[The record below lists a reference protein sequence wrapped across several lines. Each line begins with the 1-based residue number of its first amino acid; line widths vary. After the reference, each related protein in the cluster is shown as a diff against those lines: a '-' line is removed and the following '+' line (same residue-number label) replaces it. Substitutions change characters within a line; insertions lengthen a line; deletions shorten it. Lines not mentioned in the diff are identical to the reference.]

1 MPRIADIEDNLLPK
15 TDSQNLEFLS
25 ALESGVSSGGG
36 VYVVNPS
43 TGTPMNVSSDPQY
56 VGTTTYA
63 PNFLF
68 NIISTEPNVSVVING
83 ENTFKNTPN
92 SFNISTEDVLKQN
105 NQYTIEVLKE
115 GYVSADKYVLNVLF
129 DYKYY
134 KDDTFVKDL
143 VPVDN
148 TYNPFDNF
156 GNPVNR
162 FDGQARRSSEPVYST
177 DPIYTIRITKYENG
191 IIVPFEYEVASQV
204 KELSFS
210 NFSKTGGIDP
220 SPSDEL
226 ESVDVNLNGSDFSSI
241 LIINDNERIE
251 LRRGLNQLGYPSGTK
266 IEIVSSNLETYR
278 INSISITEQIGVA
291 AILAR
296 RSRNNT
302 QLIEA
307 ENTLESV
314 STNFILTQG
323 VGIEIEALNI
333 DVSVKELPS
342 IFLTNIDELT
352 KYNINTK
359 EGLPIVLRKTG
370 NLTSLRVVLNSQTIQ
385 FGNPF
390 GESDTAAILI
400 PEKYFTTL
408 GVYQIVIIPTIDGT
422 DADFVEFKTN
432 VVDDV
437 YVGTPDIRNILYPSL
452 IRGKDYVGY
461 DVDFEI
467 EWESINTDY
476 VLIKPLGTV
485 TSTKVQSSGRTKLNY
500 KSLLELSS
508 SVRDSTTSGNSLTL
522 VLTPYNISGK
532 EPVVGKEELITIN
545 FQEGTLKIP
554 KETAIN
560 RIAEGFLL
568 QLDDSIF
575 DEENSKYLT
584 HLLHFGDGN
593 NKIITTWVGDRES
606 LILKLYEPVS
616 TAIQPND
623 QVWISKLQSNPIVET
638 ITITGLPD
646 DVCPPLKGPNFS
658 IQPDNGIGFTVFEDL
673 IASGSVTSNDI
684 ANRYLESVGVDTAKL
699 NIQYV
704 SGSQYTFENFSHFG
718 AAAERVENFFYKIQI
733 IERLKNTYAALTET
747 SFNGGGVLAESIP
760 NHEIVLTLDGA
771 QILTEDS
778 IYDIQWEVQQF
789 AGPSQA
795 NQAKKVLSDLNQAL
809 KNLDGFEYWLYKSI
823 DDLAYPKILFVNGD
837 TGLPTY
843 ILREAT
849 HPDVVAWYEALIG
862 DAVEY
867 DKYNPNLLRN
877 NVPEFI
883 YSDYENEQFLLFLDM
898 IGQHF
903 DIIWSYIN
911 ALNRV
916 KVVEEKV
923 DLGIPD
929 DLIWH
934 LLKSFGWDGKR
945 AFDSQFVWE
954 YAFGQYKDGFQKYS
968 MSLEEANNQVW
979 RRIINNLPYLLKHK
993 GTARAMKAIMACY
1006 GVPQSLLTIM
1016 EFGGPQDP
1024 SVGGSRQFTFED
1036 RTAAIYLTESSSVKI
1051 PWKSV
1056 NGNVPAAIEFNFKP
1070 SSLPN
1075 TQYTLISSSQW
1086 TLDLIQT
1093 TGSFGRLELNFG
1105 GDVSNTSY
1113 ILEPFASG
1121 SPVVTTYYFDTA
1133 SYYPFVYGPDLTTG
1147 SLGFPISTEYYSNIC
1162 INRTDYAGDG
1172 SLYEVWLGT
1181 SNGDRIVTSVSMSI
1195 FTEDSQWVNVPSL
1208 QIGGNG
1214 FKGNVDEFRLWR
1226 IPLERGKFNSHVL
1239 QPDSIAGNSYTSS
1252 TEDLLFRLDFEYP
1265 KDRTADSFIKNVA
1278 INQTYGEPFASTNNM
1293 YSASVYPYQYTPYER
1308 TVTATVPSLGFNYS
1322 NKIRFE
1328 EQTLVSN
1335 LSYKT
1340 RATKKSF
1347 DRAPIDSNRLGLFF
1361 SPIKEL
1367 NMDIVKAFG
1376 EFNID
1381 NYIGD
1386 PSDEYRDSYKELEGL
1401 RTYYFERLDRNI
1413 NEYIQLVRYINKSLF
1428 DVLTDLA
1435 PARAKVS
1442 KGLLIEPHYLERSKV
1457 KWDRP
1462 TALQNN
1468 YDTNIDTNTD
1478 VIINST
1484 FDVYNGELD
1493 AETITNLVV
1502 DVNNYDTTIEV
1513 GEETI
1518 LDSAYL
1524 TYAGTID
1531 AADDTILEAT
1541 APFYDVE
1548 IDVPTGATLSGEA
1561 DSYGFEIIGMEK
1573 DSISNLGFGLYGKS
1587 GFGIYKKY
1595 DIFGNFT
1602 QSRQNIYLVKEQY
1615 SRKVSTQTAGYPR
1628 NGALPGEQVKYQDVL
1643 VPYTKYRVSLMPFSG
1658 SISIGNEIVS
1668 VTPLNGYLP
1677 SHYRYTNNL
1686 GEGMIRSFWKGS
1698 QQNST
1703 TTPDGLPAVEIF
1715 TTNPNILRVAK
1726 TGRGSGEPIL
1736 EVD

>member
-1 MPRIADIEDNLLPK
+1 MPRIIDIQDNLEPK
-15 TDSQNLEFLS
+15 SDSEKLEFLS
-25 ALESGVSSGGG
+25 PLEGGVDSGGN
-36 VYVVNPS
+36 VFIVNPS
-43 TGTPMNVSSDPQY
+43 NGTPIKIDNSEQS
-56 VGTTTYA
+56 VGTANYA
-63 PNFLF
+63 PTYKFT
-68 NIISTEPNVSVVING
+68 IISNVDKASIHLNG
-83 ENTFKNTPN
+83 QYNFKTTPSN
-92 SFNISTEDVLKQN
+92 VNISVDEVVAN
-105 NQYTIEVLKE
+105 GAYTITLQKD
-115 GYVSADKYVLNVLF
+115 GYITDEKYVIEALF
-129 DYKYY
+129 TPKYY
-134 KDDTFVKDL
+134 KDDTFIRDL
-143 VPVDN
+143 TPVDN
-148 TYNPFDNF
+148 TYNPYDRF
-156 GNPVNR
+156 GNPNYNQ
-162 FDGQARRSSEPVYST
+162 DNTARRVSEPVYVGE
-177 DPIYTIRITKYENG
+177 PAYTLRITKYENN
-191 IIVPFEYEVASQV
+191 IQIPY
-204 KELSFS
+204 
-210 NFSKTGGIDP
+210 DY
-220 SPSDEL
+220 
-226 ESVDVNLNGSDFSSI
+226 DVNSQIRELVFTNLKLIDKPFDETVQLLPLTINLSGADLSSI
-241 LIINDNERIE
+241 LLINNSERVELNKGINDFN
-251 LRRGLNQLGYPSGTK
+251 YAPGTK
-266 IEIVSSNLETYR
+266 IKILSPNLENFR
-278 INSISITEQIGVA
+278 ISSIIVTGENKS
-291 AILAR
+291 
-296 RSRNNT
+296 N
-302 QLIEA
+302 IEA
-307 ENTLESV
+307 ENSLESV
-314 STNFILTQG
+314 TAEFELTEAVGVEITTNTVTQR
-323 VGIEIEALNI
+323 ELN
-333 DVSVKELPS
+333 LPT
-342 IFLTNIDELT
+342 IQFTAVDEL
-352 KYNINTK
+352 KEYNINS
-359 EGLPIVLRKTG
+359 KTG
-370 NLTSLRVVLNSQTIQ
+370 IAIGLRRFGDISNLRVLLNNQTIEY
-385 FGNPF
+385 GNPWVT
-390 GESDTAAILI
+390 EREIRETTVVNI
-400 PEKYFTTL
+400 PEKYFTTI
-408 GVYQIVIIPTIDGT
+408 GVYRVIVVASNEDG
-422 DADFVEFKTN
+422 DGEPIQCNIN
-432 VVDDV
+432 VVSTA
-437 YVGTPDIRNILYPSL
+437 YVGSPDIYDIGYPKN
-452 IRGKDYVGY
+452 IRGKDYVGF
-461 DVDFEI
+461 DVDFDI
-467 EWESINTDY
+467 IWRSINTDY
-476 VLIKPLGTV
+476 VLIKPLGV
-485 TSTKVQSSGRTKLNY
+485 STSTKVQAQGLVTFNFK
-500 KSLLELSS
+500 KLLELAA
-508 SVRDSTTSGNSLTL
+508 STVDTSKDIVPLTL
-522 VLTPYNISGK
+522 SLTPYSTRGY
-532 EPVVGKEELITIN
+532 EVVSGKEELITIN
-545 FQEGTLKIP
+545 FEKSKNVLP
-554 KETAIN
+554 RNVAIN
-560 RIAEGFLL
+560 RLAEGFLS

-575 DEENSKYLT
+575 EEENSKYLT

-593 NKIITTWVGDRES
+593 NKIITTWIGDRES

-684 ANRYLESVGVDTAKL
+684 ANRYLESVGVDTTKL

-718 AAAERVENFFYKIQI
+718 AAAERVENFFYKIQV

-747 SFNGGGVLAESIP
+747 SFNGGGVLAESTT
-760 NHEIVLTLDGA
+760 NHEVVLTLDGA
-771 QILTEDS
+771 QIITEDN

-837 TGLPTY
+837 TGLPSY

-849 HPDVVAWYEALIG
+849 HPDVVAWYDALIAE
-862 DAVEY
+862 AVEY

-1006 GVPQSLLTIM
+1006 GVPQSMLTIM

-1113 ILEPFASG
+1113 ILEPFSSG

-1147 SLGFPISTEYYSNIC
+1147 SLGFPISTEYYSNVC
-1162 INRTDYAGDG
+1162 INRTDYPGDG

-1181 SNGDRIVTSVSMSI
+1181 SNGDRIITSVSMSI
-1195 FTEDSQWVNVPSL
+1195 FTEDTQWVNTPSL

-1265 KDRTADSFIKNVA
+1265 KDRTADVFIKNVA
-1278 INQTYGEPFASTNNM
+1278 INQTYGEPFASANNM
-1293 YSASVYPYQYTPYER
+1293 YSASAYPYQYTPYER

-1457 KWDRP
+1457 KWDKP

-1468 YDTNIDTNTD
+1468 YDTSIDTNTD

-1484 FDVYNGELD
+1484 FDVYNGQLD

-1513 GEETI
+1513 GEETT
-1518 LDSAYL
+1518 LDSDYL
-1524 TYAGTID
+1524 TYAGTINS
-1531 AADDTILEAT
+1531 ADDTILEAT

-1573 DSISNLGFGLYGKS
+1573 DSISNLGFGLYGKN

-1595 DIFGNFT
+1595 DVFGNFT

-1615 SRKVSTQTAGYPR
+1615 SRKVSTQTAGYPT

-1643 VPYTKYRVSLMPFSG
+1643 VPYNKYRVSLMPFSG
-1658 SISIGNEIVS
+1658 SVSIGNEIVS

-1686 GEGMIRSFWKGS
+1686 GEGMVRSFWKGS